1 MAIFDLNEIAG
12 REQVDRLKSD
22 GLSVQFFHVD
32 VTSPEQ
38 IQKAV
43 TAFGEANQKQIHHL
57 INGG

>member
-43 TAFGEANQKQIHHL
+43 TAFGEANQKK
-57 INGG
+57 NSSSY